1 MKKIGKVSKLKVLE
15 FLNRVSLFKSLEPG
29 ERELISRIPNL
40 IVLIESETVFIKKD
54 QFDSDF
60 YIVLNGEAD
69 ITVNGQHVTTASS
82 GDFIGEVGFICNE
95 ARSATVSAKTDVIA
109 MRITRDLFDRLPLG
123 VRESIKQ
130 KIINGLVERI
140 SNQNNR
146 IINLEEHV
154 EKLEK
159 ELYPN
164 GKNDG
169 SKRHILDMTYRK

>member
-1 MKKIGKVSKLKVLE
+1 MKKISKVSKLKVLE
-15 FLNRVSLFKSLEPG
+15 FLNRVSLFKALEPG

-40 IVLIESETVFIKKD
+40 IVLIEAETAFIKKD

-69 ITVNGQHVTTASS
+69 ISVNGQYVTTATS
-82 GDFIGEVGFICNE
+82 GHFIGEVGFICNE
-95 ARSATVSAKTDVIA
+95 ARSATVVAKTDVIA
-109 MRITRDLFDRLPLG
+109 MRITRDLFDKLPLG

-130 KIINGLVERI
+130 KIINGLVDRVA
-140 SNQNNR
+140 NQNGR
-146 IINLEEHV
+146 IINLEEQV

-164 GKNDG
+164 GKADG
-169 SKRHILDMTYRK
+169 SKRHVLDMANRK